1 MKTGV
6 VVILYNPDFSH
17 VTEIKRAFSTAEWD
31 LVFVD
36 NTVNANANANAK
48 ADDRFIASDC
58 TYIHCG
64 TNVGIAK
71 AQNIGLKKLFDKGVE
86 YAFLLDQDS
95 LFTPTIA
102 AELLQQFKTLEKT
115 SPIAAIGP
123 SIYCQFSDCVDQGV
137 LQKGKKVSD
146 SLKEVKQ
153 IIASGM
159 LLSRRAFQRVGE
171 KENGLFIDGVDHEWC
186 WRARAKGMTIYQ
198 SLSACMPHRQGDD
211 RVKVLG
217 ITFKQG
223 APIRLYY
230 QFRNVLILARRGYV
244 PLYWKLRHV
253 CAIPVRYIVNRLY
266 FSQGKERGLYMRAG
280 LKDGLKHLSGPIRS
294 DKDVK

>member
-1 MKTGV
+1 MKTGI
-6 VVILYNPDFSH
+6 VVILYNPDIGHLTS
-17 VTEIKRAFSTAEWD
+17 VIQAFSAPEWD
-31 LVFVD
+31 LVLVD
-36 NTVNANANANAK
+36 NSANANERLNT
-48 ADDRFIASDC
+48 SSC

-64 TNVGIAK
+64 TNLGIAK
-71 AQNIGLKKLFDKGVE
+71 AQNIGLEKLFDKAVE

-95 LFTPTIA
+95 QFTPTIA
-102 AELLQQFKTLEKT
+102 NELLGQFTTLEQEV
-115 SPIAAIGP
+115 PIAAIGP

-159 LLSRRAFQRVGE
+159 LISRRAFEKVGG
-171 KENGLFIDGVDHEWC
+171 KEEALFIDGVDHEWC
-186 WRARAKGMTIYQ
+186 WRARAKGMVIYQ

-211 RVKVLG
+211 RVKVCG
-217 ITFKQG
+217 VMFKQG

-230 QFRNVLILARRGYV
+230 QFRNVLILARRSYV

-253 CAIPVRYIVNRLY
+253 CAIPVRYLVNR
-266 FSQGKERGLYMRAG
+266 FCFGQGKARGQYMLHG
-280 LKDGLKHLSGPIRS
+280 LKDGFMRNGGPIRS
-294 DKDVK
+294 NKWAK

>member
-17 VTEIKRAFSTAEWD
+17 VAEIIRAFSAPEWD

-36 NTVNANANANAK
+36 NTPS
-48 ADDRFIASDC
+48 ADDRLSDPRFE
-58 TYIHCG
+58 YIHCG

-71 AQNIGLKKLFDKGVE
+71 AQNIGLKTLFDRGVE

-102 AELLQQFKTLEKT
+102 VELLQQFKTMEK
-115 SPIAAIGP
+115 SSSIAAIGP

-137 LQKGKKVSD
+137 LQKGKKISE

-159 LLSRRAFQRVGE
+159 LLSRHAFDRVGE

-211 RVKVLG
+211 RVKVCG

-223 APIRLYY
+223 APTRLYY
-230 QFRNVLILARRGYV
+230 QFRNVLILARRRYV

-253 CAIPVRYIVNRLY
+253 CAIPVRYIVNR
-266 FSQGKERGLYMRAG
+266 FCFGQGHERGKYMRLG
-280 LKDGLKHLSGPIRS
+280 LKDGLKHRSGSIQP
-294 DKDVK
+294 DKFVK

>member
-1 MKTGV
+1 M
-6 VVILYNPDFSH
+6 
-17 VTEIKRAFSTAEWD
+17 IKAFSAPKWD
-31 LVFVD
+31 LVLVD
-36 NTVNANANANAK
+36 NSANADERLNT
-48 ADDRFIASDC
+48 SLC

-64 TNVGIAK
+64 TNLGIAK

-95 LFTPTIA
+95 QFTPSIA
-102 AELLQQFKTLEKT
+102 NELLRQFTTLEQEA
-115 SPIAAIGP
+115 PIAAIGP

-137 LQKGKKVSD
+137 LQKGKKISN

-159 LLSRRAFQRVGE
+159 LISRRAFERVGG
-171 KENGLFIDGVDHEWC
+171 KEEALFIDGVDHEWC
-186 WRARAKGMTIYQ
+186 WRARAKGMAIYQ

-211 RVKVLG
+211 RVKVCG
-217 ITFKQG
+217 VMFKQG

-230 QFRNVLILARRGYV
+230 QFRNVLILARRSYV

-253 CAIPVRYIVNRLY
+253 CAIPLRYLVNR
-266 FSQGKERGLYMRAG
+266 FCFKQGKARGQYMRHG
-280 LKDGLKHLSGPIRS
+280 LKDGFMRTGGPIQS
-294 DKDVK
+294 SKCAK